1 MEPEATTET
10 VQTNK
15 VNPMKEIRIEKTTV
29 NIGVGEAGERL
40 DNEIKVIEQLTKKK
54 AVKTLCK
61 VKQPGWGIREGLT
74 IGAKITLRGKN
85 AEEFLKSTFI
95 AKQNELSNKNFDR
108 TGNFGFGIKE
118 HIEMPGV
125 KYDPKLGII
134 GFDVLVTLERPGYRL
149 KRRKIKKSSV
159 GNKHRITKEEA
170 IAFVKEKFGVEIA

>member
-1 MEPEATTET
+1 MEPETTTET
-10 VQTNK
+10 VQKNK
-15 VNPMKEIRIEKTTV
+15 SNPMKKIRIEKVTV

-61 VKQPGWGIREGLT
+61 VKQPGWEIREGLT
-74 IGAKITLRGKN
+74 IGAKITLRGN
-85 AEEFLKSTFI
+85 EASEFLKSTFI
-95 AKQNELSNKNFDR
+95 AKQNELLKKNFDR

-159 GNKHRITKEEA
+159 GKKHRITKEEA
-170 IAFVKEKFGVEIA
+170 IAFVKEKFGVEMA